1 MLDLFK
7 KTIASIQSR
16 TASAKS
22 QGVVSETA
30 EESADS
36 STHPAAQ
43 KNGTI
48 AKDNRP
54 RPSVAHRLSGEDA
67 SFVRDLKPYLPSE
80 LVGGAVPYVPGTEEE
95 AVWNAASQAC
105 ATEKV
110 HYVYSIEENKVW
122 YLACP
127 STALASSPDSWLPL
141 AAALPGNSEYWD
153 RETVY
158 LYEQEGLAS
167 ALRWDPE
174 TGRMQIYLGAGRTI
188 LPRIQSMDA
197 NFVTIN
203 PQMAQIVP
211 WRNRQLKTEILSRAT
226 ARMLL
231 VTGVVLNFLILAGT
245 AMQYIMVNAIDRN
258 LQQVRLQTDQASTDI
273 MMKAAQAMQNEPIR
287 HMVRVQQLLDELAKI
302 DGTLVR
308 YQFKSG
314 ALEWEALVPA
324 AYASGVM
331 SIRGQAQ
338 PGIEKDGR
346 IRIKGNQ

>member
-1 MLDLFK
+1 MVDFFK
-7 KTIASIQSR
+7 KKTAAAGTGEGFDAPGEAEISQDPSQKAAPQKLKPGLSDKLAGEEREFIA
-16 TASAKS
+16 
-22 QGVVSETA
+22 
-30 EESADS
+30 
-36 STHPAAQ
+36 
-43 KNGTI
+43 N
-48 AKDNRP
+48 
-54 RPSVAHRLSGEDA
+54 
-67 SFVRDLKPYLPSE
+67 LKPYLPSE
-80 LVGGAVPYVPGTEEE
+80 LIGGSVPYVPGTEEE

-110 HYVYSIEENKVW
+110 HYVYSIEGKKIW

-141 AAALPGNSEYWD
+141 AAALPGRSEFWD
-153 RETVY
+153 KETVY

-174 TGRMQIYLGAGRTI
+174 TGRMQIFLGAGRTI

-203 PQMAQIVP
+203 PAVAQTVP
-211 WRNRQLKTEILSRAT
+211 WRNRQLKTERLSRAT

-231 VTGVVLNFLILAGT
+231 VSGIILNFILLGAT
-245 AMQYIMVNAIDRN
+245 AAQYIMINALGNN
-258 LQQVRLQTDQASTDI
+258 LDKVRTETDAASTDI
-273 MMKAAQAMQNEPIR
+273 MMKAAQILQNDMVK
-287 HMVRVQQLLDELAKI
+287 HMVRAQQLLDDLSKI

-308 YQFKSG
+308 YQFKTG
-314 ALEWEALVPA
+314 KVEWEALVPA

-346 IRIKGNQ
+346 IRIKGTD